1 VFSSKSRIDTQY
13 LNTSIAPKY
22 YYLYALTQNKVNGQ
36 VSFETSL
43 QKLLNDFPSS
53 DAANMAREHLKKIEE
68 QKNPELKKIREEDP
82 VNFEFEKK
90 AKYSVM
96 ISTDLSVLRDTK
108 NNLVRFNN
116 TEFSLKSLR
125 INSELLGDK
134 EQLILIDNFEDAS
147 SAHEYINA
155 LNKKLNE
162 IVKLKA
168 NTYVISFIS
177 ERNLKTLRES
187 KAIKKYIQFY
197 NGNY

>member
-1 VFSSKSRIDTQY
+1 
-13 LNTSIAPKY
+13 
-22 YYLYALTQNKVNGQ
+22 
-36 VSFETSL
+36 
-43 QKLLNDFPSS
+43 
-53 DAANMAREHLKKIEE
+53 
-68 QKNPELKKIREEDP
+68 
-82 VNFEFEKK
+82 
-90 AKYSVM
+90 M